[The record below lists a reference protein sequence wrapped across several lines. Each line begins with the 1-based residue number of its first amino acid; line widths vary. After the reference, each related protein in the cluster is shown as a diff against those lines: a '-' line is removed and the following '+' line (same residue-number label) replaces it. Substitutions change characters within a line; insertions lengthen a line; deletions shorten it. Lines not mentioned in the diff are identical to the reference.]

1 MLVQTMTTP
10 LRCLLGFVAWTMLL
24 LVGVAVARVS
34 QVLTGRARATDFT
47 PGVPHGSD
55 AYWRLN
61 RAHLNCLENLPLF
74 ASVVLIA
81 TVAGIRAPI
90 LDTLARTYLV
100 ARVGQTLAHLS
111 SGSALA
117 VNVRFTFFLI
127 QFVCLV
133 WYGLVIWHA

>member
-1 MLVQTMTTP
+1 MTTP
-10 LRCLLGFVAWTMLL
+10 LWCLLGFVAWTLVL
-24 LVGVAVARVS
+24 LVALAFARVS
-34 QVLTGRARATDFT
+34 KVLAGSARATDF
-47 PGVPHGSD
+47 PSGVPHGSD

-74 ASVVLIA
+74 ASVVLIGTA
-81 TVAGIRAPI
+81 IGLRTPV
-90 LDTLARTYLV
+90 LDTLARVFLV
-100 ARVGQTLAHLS
+100 ARVGQSLAHLS

-133 WYGLVIWHA
+133 WFGLAIWRVG